1 MRPAMHTAPKLFRYP
16 SPILVESEE
25 RQRYR
30 GESRHDVELYRSRP
44 ADDERH
50 DVCDEHDEPAD
61 DRDDEQ
67 REQC

>member
-1 MRPAMHTAPKLFRYP
+1 MAR
-16 SPILVESEE
+16 LVESEE